1 MGVHAQYVLPFDAL
15 QNGHNWDRVPTTT
28 QHNAPK
34 PICPVLDRVGREW
47 CGSGATC
54 WAEGTVSPSPAVPK
68 RPMMGEGQTEGI
80 RSSPPCSLSRA
91 KGTKP
96 AGLVAPIGG
105 SGGGMS
111 HCHLW
116 GRRWQ
121 RVSGWV
127 LAAGG
132 TGTTRICHPN
142 LKATR
147 KKKKT
152 PKDFGEFQ
160 QMWDLSCK
168 LSQDGGEGDRPH
180 VRPRP
185 NNGLQPLPLVLPHR
199 TPTLGSSHPYV
210 HHPTSQSPSN
220 IKPTPHT
227 WDLGT
232 WCSGHRG
239 W

>member
-1 MGVHAQYVLPFDAL
+1 MGVHAHYVLPFDAL
-15 QNGHNWDRVPTTT
+15 QHGHNWDRVPTTT

-34 PICPVLDRVGREW
+34 PICPVLDRVGRDW

-68 RPMMGEGQTEGI
+68 RPMMGGGQTEGI

-152 PKDFGEFQ
+152 KKPKGFWGVPANVGPQLQIKAGWGRGGQATRETTAQQWAAAPSPCPAPQNTNAGE
-160 QMWDLSCK
+160 LTSLCA
-168 LSQDGGEGDRPH
+168 
-180 VRPRP
+180 
-185 NNGLQPLPLVLPHR
+185 
-199 TPTLGSSHPYV
+199 SSYIPVSIQHIT
-210 HHPTSQSPSN
+210 HG
-220 IKPTPHT
+220 I
-227 WDLGT
+227 
-232 WCSGHRG
+232 
-239 W
+239 

>member
-15 QNGHNWDRVPTTT
+15 QHGHNWDRVPTTT

-34 PICPVLDRVGREW
+34 PICPVLDRVGRDW

-68 RPMMGEGQTEGI
+68 RPMMGGGQTEGI

-147 KKKKT
+147 KKNKKT
-152 PKDFGEFQ
+152 Q
-160 QMWDLSCK
+160 
-168 LSQDGGEGDRPH
+168 RI
-180 VRPRP
+180 
-185 NNGLQPLPLVLPHR
+185 
-199 TPTLGSSHPYV
+199 LGSSSKCG
-210 HHPTSQSPSN
+210 TSAAN
-220 IKPTPHT
+220 
-227 WDLGT
+227 
-232 WCSGHRG
+232 
-239 W
+239 